1 MIREID
7 LSQYLPPFLLEYKEL
22 KKILEIESAHLQELE
37 NTHWQL
43 IDNRF
48 ITSCDEVGIA
58 RFENMLG
65 ITPDDDDTLSDRIF
79 RVLSTWNKET
89 PYNYKYLYTQMV
101 ILCGEGNFTMSLNDM
116 VLTIRLDLGSQKKY
130 NMVLEV
136 LDSIVP
142 CAVLIDLDL
151 LYNTHRTL
159 SRFTHAHL
167 ASYTHAQLRSEVL
180 T

>member
-1 MIREID
+1 MKREID

-22 KKILEIESAHLQELE
+22 KKILEIESKHLQELE
-37 NTHWQL
+37 DTHWQL
-43 IDNRF
+43 VDNRF
-48 ITSCDEVGIA
+48 ITSCDEAGIA

-65 ITPDDDDTLSDRIF
+65 ITPDDDDTLSDRQF
-79 RVLSTWNKET
+79 RVLSTWNKEI

-101 ILCGEGNFTMSLNDM
+101 TLCGEGNFRMSLNDM

-159 SRFTHAHL
+159 SGFTHAQL
-167 ASYTHAQLRSEVL
+167 AAYTHNQLRSEVL